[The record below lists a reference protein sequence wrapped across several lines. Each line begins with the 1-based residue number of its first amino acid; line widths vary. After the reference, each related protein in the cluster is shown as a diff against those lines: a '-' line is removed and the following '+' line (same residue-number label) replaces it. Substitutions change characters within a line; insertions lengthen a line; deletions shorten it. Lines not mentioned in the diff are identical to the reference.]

1 MFSDEDLMEMPERI
15 QAENDRL
22 VAIYYNTPGEDV
34 HIFDIFEKYAS
45 EEFKIWLKEKKRFDE
60 ENLKKGIIYN

>member
-1 MFSDEDLMEMPERI
+1 MFSDEDLMVMPERI

-34 HIFDIFEKYAS
+34 CIFDIIEKYAS
-45 EEFKIWLKEKKRFDE
+45 EEFKIWSKEKDRFDE

>member
-34 HIFDIFEKYAS
+34 CIFDIIEKYAS
-45 EEFKIWLKEKKRFDE
+45 EEFKIWSKEKDRFDE

>member
-1 MFSDEDLMEMPERI
+1 MFSEEDLMVMPERF

-22 VAIYYNTPGEDV
+22 VAIFLNTEDE
-34 HIFDIFEKYAS
+34 DIDIEDIIEKYAS
-45 EEFKIWLKEKKRFDE
+45 EEFKIWSKEKDRFDE

>member
-1 MFSDEDLMEMPERI
+1 MFSDEDLMVMPKRI

-22 VAIYYNTPGEDV
+22 VAIYHNTPGEGV

-45 EEFKIWLKEKKRFDE
+45 EEFKIWLKEKKKFDE